1 MAQCL
6 HTQCDMKATRQFQK
20 FRQRLLLRNPTRVL
34 LKSGRPKGYTIAV
47 VLTLVVLV
55 DYQVKSQN
63 NRGYQN
69 NTSSSGFDLVDKN
82 GQSAAVFDA
91 AGKMKLPTGYRKWVF
106 VGAPLTPNALN
117 NGKANFPEYHHVYV
131 EQKNV
136 DAEGDEYER
145 NGYVQRDEHERR
157 WSSLHAN

>member
-1 MAQCL
+1 MTSALVCSQRCCHYNDTPQWVRHSHDKARRHCPTKTSFVPRKTASSLMAQCL
-6 HTQCDMKATRQFQK
+6 QTQCDMKATRQFQK

-63 NRGYQN
+63 NSSYQN

-91 AGKMKLPTGYRKWVF
+91 AGKMKLPTGYRKWGF
-106 VGAPLTPNALN
+106 VGA
-117 NGKANFPEYHHVYV
+117 
-131 EQKNV
+131 
-136 DAEGDEYER
+136 R
-145 NGYVQRDEHERR
+145 
-157 WSSLHAN
+157 